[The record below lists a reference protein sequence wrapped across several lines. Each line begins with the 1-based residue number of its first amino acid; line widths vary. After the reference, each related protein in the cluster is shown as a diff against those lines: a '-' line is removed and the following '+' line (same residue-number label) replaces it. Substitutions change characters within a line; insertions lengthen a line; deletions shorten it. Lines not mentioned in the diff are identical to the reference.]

1 MKGFIDKID
10 FHNLECQ
17 KYWSMP
23 SSWSDER
30 KKEEVH
36 SAIFSGDYIGSRKMD
51 GALYKFIK
59 DEDGNM
65 ELLGR
70 NKSVSGD
77 YLNKI
82 EWVPHLQPF
91 FDSLPNGTCLLGEIY
106 FPNNEGSNHVT
117 TIMGCLKDK
126 AIARQKAREKLSYYV
141 FDILAYNNVSFINK
155 PIEDRINKLEVYMRT
170 NQIYLS
176 DILKKEEGI
185 NGVHKSYVEFAKY
198 YKTGE
203 EIWEQLQSI
212 LAEGGE
218 GIVITKKGTCYQP
231 GKRPARQ
238 TFKVKKELQE
248 TLDVVILDANAPT
261 RLYSGKE
268 IVTWKYWE
276 NVRTSEKLQ
285 GELYKEYSEG
295 ANIEPVTKTY
305 WNGWAGSLLI
315 GARKDNKL
323 IPIGSLSGMTEE
335 VLSNWENYKGC
346 VAEITGMQIHETG
359 GIRHP
364 RFIRWRPDLTA
375 KDTDWYRI
383 FGDK

>member
-117 TIMGCLKDK
+117 TIMGCLKEK
-126 AIARQKAREKLSYYV
+126 AIQRQEVGEKLHYYIFDVLAWDNESYLNIV
-141 FDILAYNNVSFINK
+141 
-155 PIEDRINKLEVYMRT
+155 IESRANLIHWMSK
-170 NQIYLS
+170 
-176 DILKKEEGI
+176 
-185 NGVHKSYVEFAKY
+185 NGEYGAEYVEFAQY
-198 YKTGE
+198 YEGAE
-203 EIWEQLQSI
+203 LWEQLQFI
-212 LAEGGE
+212 LSSNGE
-218 GIVITKKGTCYQP
+218 GIVITKKGTSYQP

-238 TFKVKKELQE
+238 TFKVKKELKE
-248 TLDVVILDANAPT
+248 SLDVVILDANPPKREYT
-261 RLYSGKE
+261 GKE
-268 IVTWKYWE
+268 ILNWRYWE
-276 NVRTSEKLQ
+276 NVRTGEKLQ